1 MNPAATNL
9 PSARLDALTRTD
21 RAQSDHARDD
31 ARTNHQATLFRGH
44 TNFAYAHHA
53 AAKLLANRQRAS
65 KLRARLA
72 QTRQGQANKRARF
85 AASKKAAAQMLR
97 QANVRGLPQRGAPN
111 RAGGLRVS
119 RDGGRGGRGGQ
130 SGGGQSSQDGQ
141 KQGQGQGQQ
150 QQQQRR
156 EREWRHGSGE
166 RRVGDAAAS
175 RAGLDG
181 AAMPDWLVVALEH
194 DNGGTREHAL
204 ADACCDRL
212 LALRDEIAA
221 APSQRFDARLYRLA
235 GEVTM
240 ARAWLGEAAA
250 TNFAAVRA
258 RLVERTG
265 LRAAERGAM
274 AGSAVGAG
282 AGAETRGHVAAN
294 ASPET
299 AHARNAAAPTVD
311 AATRVRHFNLL
322 LGLQLFTLE
331 RRLLGSRA
339 GHTHSTLTSLEAGAG
354 ANEAAN
360 ADDGIDD
367 IDRSSVN
374 ADMSNGVNASESANA
389 NANANKADH
398 A

>member
-31 ARTNHQATLFRGH
+31 ARSNHQATLFRGH

-97 QANVRGLPQRGAPN
+97 QANVRGLPQRGAQN

-141 KQGQGQGQQ
+141 KQGQGQGQGQQ

-181 AAMPDWLVVALEH
+181 AAMPDWLAVALEH

-282 AGAETRGHVAAN
+282 AETRGHVAAN

-374 ADMSNGVNASESANA
+374 ASANASASANA
-389 NANANKADH
+389 NADNADH